1 MYLPLYLSIYLS
13 AEAILRD
20 FLEIWKLTAEKRS
33 CLRDF
38 LRIWKLTTSKTQQF
52 CETSSICEI
61 GNVKNEAILRDFPQK
76 WKVEYGLV
84 PMRFVTAPL
93 HLSKST
99 APAAKKWGQVIQ
111 SAASVMQNHVRKPDD
126 LILQNATSLR
136 KSAPWPP
143 NIFDEDVPDLVC
155 FVHFDFEMR
164 FAPHQCVLFN
174 ISTSKSG
181 PRPRC
186 VEHFDFKI
194 CFAPQR
200 RAIFDFSSD
209 QMAPHPPL

>member
-1 MYLPLYLSIYLS
+1 MDGRANPLMDRKVVGVSEYLSVYLCFYLSMYLSIYLPTYIPTYLPIYLSIFLSIYLSICRSMYLPLYLSIYLS

-99 APAAKKWGQVIQ
+99 APAAKK
-111 SAASVMQNHVRKPDD
+111 
-126 LILQNATSLR
+126 
-136 KSAPWPP
+136 
-143 NIFDEDVPDLVC
+143 
-155 FVHFDFEMR
+155 
-164 FAPHQCVLFN
+164 
-174 ISTSKSG
+174 
-181 PRPRC
+181 
-186 VEHFDFKI
+186 
-194 CFAPQR
+194 
-200 RAIFDFSSD
+200 
-209 QMAPHPPL
+209 